1 MIGLGRQFS
10 SLRECGDAVGRAADL
25 QEKITARRIHGFHGL
40 FSDLSNLRIRPVFV
54 KHSLNIVLARAH
66 GWCQKRAQTIWLRPR
81 PAVLF
86 PLGIDMNTFT
96 GAIGT
101 GGKWLLDRI
110 VGALAAT
117 GINPNL
123 LTFLGL
129 LVNFGAAAS
138 FAVGNFRTG
147 AIIIFIAGFLD
158 MLDGQVARRQD
169 RVTPFG
175 AFYDSTL
182 DRYADMALYMGLL
195 VYYSVS
201 GRTPY
206 VVLAAVAT
214 AGSVMV
220 SYSRARA
227 ESLIPLCKVGFME
240 RPERMVLLIIG
251 GAFNRMGPVLWVI
264 AVVSTITVIHR
275 IVYTWQET
283 KAGRILPSLKPN
295 L

>member
-1 MIGLGRQFS
+1 MTTTL
-10 SLRECGDAVGRAADL
+10 
-25 QEKITARRIHGFHGL
+25 
-40 FSDLSNLRIRPVFV
+40 
-54 KHSLNIVLARAH
+54 
-66 GWCQKRAQTIWLRPR
+66 
-81 PAVLF
+81 
-86 PLGIDMNTFT
+86 T

-101 GGKWLLDRI
+101 GSKWLLDRI

-117 GINPNL
+117 GVNPNL
-123 LTFLGL
+123 LTFFGL
-129 LVNFGAAAS
+129 LVNFAAAAC

-158 MLDGQVARRQD
+158 MLDGQVARRQN
-169 RVTPFG
+169 RVTAFG

-201 GRTPY
+201 ARTPY

-240 RPERMVLLIIG
+240 RPERLVLLIIG
-251 GAFNRMGPVLWVI
+251 GLFNRMGPVLWVI
-264 AVVSTITVIHR
+264 AVISTITVIHR
-275 IVYTWQET
+275 IYYTWQET
-283 KAGRILPSLKPN
+283 RAGRVLPGMRLSL
-295 L
+295 